1 MPKIDLETYE
11 AIRERSIG
19 HGTAVLAELGL
30 DPWFEIKIDQ
40 YGDSLTE
47 ETYFSITSKPEFDV
61 LLGGRFDSG
70 AFYALPPLNALE
82 SIEESILAWEQD
94 KRTQLKRRISILPH
108 LRPAYLEALVKLNL
122 AEGIVD
128 KFVSY
133 IAEVTLGNFFAI
145 RQAQTINLGGTK
157 EVYFLGEN
165 GDGKTLVLLGMH
177 LAFNRKQIESQTN
190 EAAGAAKDLIDALKS
205 KLSKAPDVLTGAENS
220 QKGLQEINESGLE
233 LKGKGIQSGSF
244 AFDKKGPIPY
254 LLNFFAYG
262 ANRNRCDAENFDRTG
277 FMSLY
282 NSRIELYSPIA
293 LLKQA
298 YVMELEHIVNL
309 QKDEAERKLLP
320 KWLPVKQI
328 ERLFSDLLDGKVTVE
343 TSLQFVRFKEKGAAV
358 EFEQMS
364 EGFKCILIWVADL
377 LYRLQSAQPL
387 AGDLQKYRGIVMVD
401 EIELHLHPSWQTTL
415 VNKLRKYFPGIQF
428 IFTTHSPTMIQG
440 ASEDAVIFKVARS
453 METGAT
459 TISEPYFK
467 KDLDHM
473 MFNTLM
479 TSPLFGLESARISPQ
494 TEDPDTS
501 NSYLSSRVSKQVESR
516 LQAQKK
522 AGKPLMS
529 EAEID
534 ALVNEVLN
542 LELNK

>member
-1 MPKIDLETYE
+1 MPKIDLETYVG
-11 AIRERSIG
+11 IRQRFVD
-19 HGTAVLAELGL
+19 HGKGLLADLGL
-30 DPWFEIKIDQ
+30 DTWFEIKIDE
-40 YGDSLTE
+40 YGTPSTGPLF
-47 ETYFSITSKPEFDV
+47 FSIASKPVFDI
-61 LLGGRFDSG
+61 LLGGRFDSR
-70 AFYALPPLNALE
+70 AFNGLPQ
-82 SIEESILAWEQD
+82 IEDFYNIEKPILVWEEEKQAE
-94 KRTQLKRRISILPH
+94 LKYMIKYLHQI
-108 LRPAYLEALVKLNL
+108 RPAFLEALVKLDLEATVIETL
-122 AEGIVD
+122 APYVD
-128 KFVSY
+128 
-133 IAEVTLGNFFAI
+133 EVTLGNFFAI
-145 RQAQTINLGGTK
+145 HQPQTIFLGGSK

-165 GDGKTLVLLGMH
+165 GDGKTLVLLGIH

-190 EAAGAAKDLIDALKS
+190 EDAGGAKDLIVELQS
-205 KLSKAPDVLTGAENS
+205 KLNKQPEISGVTENS
-220 QKGLQEINESGLE
+220 QIEFQELPESAPE
-233 LKGKGIQSGSF
+233 LKGKGIQNTSF
-244 AFDKKGPIPY
+244 AFDKIGRMPY

-282 NSRIELYSPIA
+282 NSRVELYSPIA

-298 YVMELEHIVNL
+298 YAMELEHVVNL
-309 QKDEAERKLLP
+309 QKEENERKILP

-328 ERLFSDLLDGKVTVE
+328 ENLFSELLDGKVTVE
-343 TSLQFVRFKEKGAAV
+343 TSLQSVRFREKGAIV

-377 LYRLQSAQPL
+377 LYRLQSALPL

-415 VNKLRKYFPGIQF
+415 VKKLRKFFPGIQF

-440 ASEDAVIFKVARS
+440 ASEDAVIFKVSRDVL
-453 METGAT
+453 TGST

-479 TSPLFGLESARISPQ
+479 TSPLFGLESARISPE
-494 TEDPDTS
+494 TDDPDTS
-501 NSYLSSRVSKQVESR
+501 ESYLSSRVAKQVALR
-516 LQAQKK
+516 LQELKR
-522 AGKPLMS
+522 AGKPLMA
-529 EAEID
+529 EDEID
-534 ALVNEVLN
+534 QLVNEVLD